1 MHKYL
6 KIILIVIAGCYLI
19 NLLGCSS
26 HPCVGK
32 WHGSYIRSYDVRETW
47 DITINKEGT
56 CIAREIGS
64 GGANYEENY
73 KGTWET
79 VSDEIIYMYL
89 ESEPRSRKMTYSQSE
104 IENEAAKAQTPW
116 ARKQAFS
123 KTNKYKTEYR
133 SEVERFYLRSDGA
146 MEAHVEWLDNA
157 KLKMSKE

>member
-104 IENEAAKAQTPW
+104 IDSYNFCEYKNSNSSLEKNMAAPLIIQ
-116 ARKQAFS
+116 
-123 KTNKYKTEYR
+123 
-133 SEVERFYLRSDGA
+133 V
-146 MEAHVEWLDNA
+146 VV
-157 KLKMSKE
+157 